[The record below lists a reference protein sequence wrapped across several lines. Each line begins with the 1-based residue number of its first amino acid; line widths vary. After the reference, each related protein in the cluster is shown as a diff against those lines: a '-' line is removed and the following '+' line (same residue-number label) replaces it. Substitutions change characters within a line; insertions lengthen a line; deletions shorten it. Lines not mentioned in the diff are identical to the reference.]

1 MLLLLTLFAALQ
13 FVSCNSS
20 SNIDIIVSEIEKKE
34 RLINELTNEISI
46 YNGLSEDFQ
55 KAKDNLIDLAE
66 LEKSQQ
72 RFWSNIVVNTENI
85 YSNWS
90 RKFSRYQC
98 RHNRLFTTLRNLC
111 SSNNIS
117 VESDSQNNINSF
129 TLVPKEKTKKYG
141 FGLSSYDGFW
151 PSFSQEESMLL
162 GIQSKII
169 SSIVQFLSQSGNSE
183 QRITLVHILR
193 ESVGDEDKQHI
204 GMDLLKLPDLNSQ
217 LIRFNG
223 GIRSFAFEI
232 KFKGHTSHARSFINQ
247 LRPPFILRDL
257 IINRVS
263 TPTFNRIPM
272 HWTLFQLKI
281 LNLHN
286 PYQLFKMLCLLLLC

>member
-1 MLLLLTLFAALQ
+1 
-13 FVSCNSS
+13 
-20 SNIDIIVSEIEKKE
+20 
-34 RLINELTNEISI
+34 
-46 YNGLSEDFQ
+46 
-55 KAKDNLIDLAE
+55 
-66 LEKSQQ
+66 
-72 RFWSNIVVNTENI
+72 
-85 YSNWS
+85 
-90 RKFSRYQC
+90 
-98 RHNRLFTTLRNLC
+98 
-111 SSNNIS
+111 
-117 VESDSQNNINSF
+117 
-129 TLVPKEKTKKYG
+129 
-141 FGLSSYDGFW
+141 
-151 PSFSQEESMLL
+151 MLL

-204 GMDLLKLPDLNSQ
+204 GMDLLKLPDLNTQ

-263 TPTFNRIPM
+263 TPTFNQNSNSLDPFSTENTKPTQPLPVVQNVVSTF
-272 HWTLFQLKI
+272 TLLIEYVYDLDRDLEKFLKSSLNKDEIDNEI
-281 LNLHN
+281 LTKFLNSSGNSKLLKNFNL
-286 PYQLFKMLCLLLLC
+286 